1 MADPARWQAGGVA
14 AAWRCW
20 LGASAPGLPPPHPAS
35 PAPCLPAPPPLLQN
49 LAKAAGSDPLARRV
63 AQLRPDVHCF
73 GHTHFS
79 WDATIEGVRYVQA
92 PLCSPLERQRRLRSL
107 CFEASLPAA
116 EADPAAA
123 TWLPL
128 EVYRG
133 PAAPAEGA
141 EPPPAADVRLPLPAG
156 PAEQV
161 GCVPGGASAE
171 ESAQEDS
178 VAPGIGATMLGCI
191 EDPLG
196 QVEDEAGHLLLRCG
210 AGAEGSVRL
219 RHGEMP
225 ASQGAHWSTY
235 YGASPLGAPPAGKE
249 AVGEGG
255 PLPSQCT
262 RVGTTAG
269 TLPCPPQRRSRARP
283 KC

>member
-1 MADPARWQAGGVA
+1 MRTVVV
-14 AAWRCW
+14 
-20 LGASAPGLPPPHPAS
+20 
-35 PAPCLPAPPPLLQN
+35 PL
-49 LAKAAGSDPLARRV
+49 
-63 AQLRPDVHCF
+63 
-73 GHTHFS
+73 T
-79 WDATIEGVRYVQA
+79 
-92 PLCSPLERQRRLRSL
+92 
-107 CFEASLPAA
+107 
-116 EADPAAA
+116 AA
-123 TWLPL
+123 TRSTTLSP
-128 EVYRG
+128 
-133 PAAPAEGA
+133 
-141 EPPPAADVRLPLPAG
+141 
-156 PAEQV
+156 
-161 GCVPGGASAE
+161 
-171 ESAQEDS
+171 

-210 AGAEGSVRL
+210 AGAEGSMRL

>member
-1 MADPARWQAGGVA
+1 MACDAMTGACGSFDGAGMVA
-14 AAWRCW
+14 
-20 LGASAPGLPPPHPAS
+20 LG
-35 PAPCLPAPPPLLQN
+35 
-49 LAKAAGSDPLARRV
+49 
-63 AQLRPDVHCF
+63 
-73 GHTHFS
+73 
-79 WDATIEGVRYVQA
+79 
-92 PLCSPLERQRRLRSL
+92 SL
-107 CFEASLPAA
+107 C
-116 EADPAAA
+116 
-123 TWLPL
+123 
-128 EVYRG
+128 
-133 PAAPAEGA
+133 
-141 EPPPAADVRLPLPAG
+141 
-156 PAEQV
+156 
-161 GCVPGGASAE
+161 
-171 ESAQEDS
+171 DS
-178 VAPGIGATMLGCI
+178 
-191 EDPLG
+191 D
-196 QVEDEAGHLLLRCG
+196 DDCG